1 MVNFN
6 DKRVIYP
13 LVLCRSRIE
22 PGSVKAS
29 SFVIKIIVLIVHQV
43 WSLSGK
49 EARKEPRKE

>member
-6 DKRVIYP
+6 EKRVIYP

-29 SFVIKIIVLIVHQV
+29 SFIIMIIVLLVHQV
-43 WSLSGK
+43 WSLGCK
-49 EARKEPRKE
+49 EAWEEPRKG